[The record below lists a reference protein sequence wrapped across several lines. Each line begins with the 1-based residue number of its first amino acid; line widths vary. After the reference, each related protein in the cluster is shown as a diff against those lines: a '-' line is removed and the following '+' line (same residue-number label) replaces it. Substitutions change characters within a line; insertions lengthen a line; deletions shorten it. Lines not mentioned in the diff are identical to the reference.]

1 MTLLVAQVAVA
12 TNISPLDLLECPP
25 EIFNAIVVV
34 LKEQAREAEKA
45 KSRR

>member
-12 TNISPLDLLECPP
+12 TSISPVDLLECPP
-25 EIFNAIVVV
+25 EVFNAIVAV

-45 KSRR
+45 KARR

>member
-12 TNISPLDLLECPP
+12 TSISPIDLLECPP
-25 EIFNAIVVV
+25 AIFNAMVQV

-45 KSRR
+45 QRR

>member
-12 TNISPLDLLECPP
+12 TSISPIDLLECPP
-25 EIFNAIVVV
+25 EVFYAMVAV

-45 KSRR
+45 KAKR

>member
-12 TNISPLDLLECPP
+12 TSISPVDMLECPP
-25 EIFNAIVVV
+25 EIFNAMVVV

-45 KSRR
+45 QRR

>member
-12 TNISPLDLLECPP
+12 TSISPNELLECPP
-25 EIFNAIVVV
+25 EVFKAMVQV

-45 KSRR
+45 QRR